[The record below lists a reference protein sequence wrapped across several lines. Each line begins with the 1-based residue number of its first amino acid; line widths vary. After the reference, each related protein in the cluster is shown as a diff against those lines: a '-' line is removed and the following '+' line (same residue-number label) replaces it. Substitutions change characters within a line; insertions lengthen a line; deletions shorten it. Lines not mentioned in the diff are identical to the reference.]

1 MKIPQCH
8 REQEV
13 LDAVRSGRWSG
24 AWGEEIRKHA
34 AGCLVCAEVALVAE
48 AMLHEQDLAHA
59 DEVRLPSAGLV
70 WWKAQLAA
78 RRAAEERA
86 TQPIAW
92 VERFAQ
98 ASALLAAFA
107 LALWQWPRITGWLG
121 GAKSVAA
128 THTAASVSSAWVDRL
143 ARLAED
149 VAHGLGAQSSGY
161 MVIASAGA
169 LLALMA
175 FAAYV
180 VLREE

>member
-13 LDAVRSGRWSG
+13 LDAVRRGRWSG
-24 AWGEEIRKHA
+24 AWGEELRKHA
-34 AGCLVCAEVALVAE
+34 AGCEVCAEVALVAE
-48 AMLHEQDLAHA
+48 AMLHEEALAQS
-59 DEVRLPSAGLV
+59 EVRLPSAGLV

-78 RRAAEERA
+78 RRAAEAQA

-98 ASALLAAFA
+98 AAALLTA
-107 LALWQWPRITGWLG
+107 LGLTLWQWPRIAGWLSAAKILAPAHTPASIAGEWVERSGRMFQDIAQGLG
-121 GAKSVAA
+121 GQ
-128 THTAASVSSAWVDRL
+128 SSAYL
-143 ARLAED
+143 
-149 VAHGLGAQSSGY
+149 
-161 MVIASAGA
+161 VIASAGA

-175 FAAYV
+175 FTAYV